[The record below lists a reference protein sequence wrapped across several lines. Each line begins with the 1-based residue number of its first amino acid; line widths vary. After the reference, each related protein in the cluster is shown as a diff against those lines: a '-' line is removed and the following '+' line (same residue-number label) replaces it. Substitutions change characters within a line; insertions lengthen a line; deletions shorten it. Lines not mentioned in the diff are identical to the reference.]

1 MLRMPWVALGLFK
14 MHVASASLLGTD
26 FSGAQLDALFGL
38 VKSLGMT
45 REEME
50 EFHELWLAELERES
64 PDEHAVVQRLL
75 AEGKDLLE
83 AMRHIFAK
91 RGGAEVRA
99 RAAEYKAL
107 PAAERAPLR
116 KAAWDELVGNPLA
129 LSQPA
134 SGRFVHA
141 AKGAGVS
148 AGMRRGA
155 AGRAATGAAL
165 PVGFAVHG
173 FRVAAAAGATPPA
186 ALAAAVSAGAAA
198 NGERTR
204 TRTRTRTRRRT
215 CSRTRT
221 LTLSR
226 GPPRTSS
233 AGPARGSPR
242 ASSWCRAGP
251 SVCAAGPA
259 LFWCCCLCCALL
271 ATPRP
276 QPATANR
283 PRPLARFASLRAAA

>member
-1 MLRMPWVALGLFK
+1 MRAGYSLVPFVVGLLSEHWCMLRMPWVALGLFK

-107 PAAERAPLR
+107 PAAERAPRQWLF
-116 KAAWDELVGNPLA
+116 DEL
-129 LSQPA
+129 
-134 SGRFVHA
+134 GR
-141 AKGAGVS
+141 
-148 AGMRRGA
+148 
-155 AGRAATGAAL
+155 
-165 PVGFAVHG
+165 
-173 FRVAAAAGATPPA
+173 
-186 ALAAAVSAGAAA
+186 
-198 NGERTR
+198 
-204 TRTRTRTRRRT
+204 
-215 CSRTRT
+215 
-221 LTLSR
+221 
-226 GPPRTSS
+226 
-233 AGPARGSPR
+233 
-242 ASSWCRAGP
+242 CRAVLVDTEP
-251 SVCAAGPA
+251 KVIH
-259 LFWCCCLCCALL
+259 
-271 ATPRP
+271 
-276 QPATANR
+276 
-283 PRPLARFASLRAAA
+283 